1 MNKKRAIASVLI
13 VVLAVVAYLG
23 WQGSLGFGDLANPD
37 AIKQMVADLGVFGPL
52 AVIALM
58 VLAVVMTP
66 IPSAPIAM
74 AAGAVFGQF
83 AGAVYIIIGAEL
95 GAIIAFLLAR
105 VLGRDVARRWFGS
118 GLDRGLLGSQNALM
132 FAVFVSRLMP
142 FISFDLMSYA
152 AGLSTLKFWRFAI
165 ATVAGIIPASLF
177 LTHFGGVLANG
188 DGMSVLW
195 ASLALGGVTGLP
207 LLYVAWRSRQQARG
221 GDHAD

>member
-1 MNKKRAIASVLI
+1 MNKKRAIAA
-13 VVLAVVAYLG
+13 VVVVGLAGVAYLG
-23 WQGSLGFGDLANPD
+23 WQGSFGLGDLANPD
-37 AIKQMVADLGVFGPL
+37 AIKQMVANFGVFGPL

-105 VLGRDVARRWFGS
+105 ALGRDVARRWFGS

-132 FAVFVSRLMP
+132 FAVFASRLMP

-152 AGLSTLKFWRFAI
+152 AGLSALKFWRFAI
-165 ATVAGIIPASLF
+165 ATFAGIIPASLF
-177 LTHFGGVLANG
+177 LTHIGGVLATS
-188 DGMSVLW
+188 DGMSLLW
-195 ASLALGGVTGLP
+195 GSLALGGVTGLP
-207 LLYVAWRSRQQARG
+207 LLYLAWRSRKRPRG
-221 GDHAD
+221 DQHED